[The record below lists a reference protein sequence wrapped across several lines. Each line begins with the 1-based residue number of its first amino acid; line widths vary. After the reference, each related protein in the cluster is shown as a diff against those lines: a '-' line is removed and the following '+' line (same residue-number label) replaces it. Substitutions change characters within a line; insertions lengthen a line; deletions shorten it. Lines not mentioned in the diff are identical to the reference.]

1 MDQETR
7 WITRFNEVVE
17 FIQANRRNPS
27 RHRIEEHN
35 MLNWFKSNKKQ
46 IAKGDY
52 PPDRLEKFNRLLE
65 IADKYRRLNQYG

>member
-1 MDQETR
+1 
-7 WITRFNEVVE
+7 
-17 FIQANRRNPS
+17 
-27 RHRIEEHN
+27 